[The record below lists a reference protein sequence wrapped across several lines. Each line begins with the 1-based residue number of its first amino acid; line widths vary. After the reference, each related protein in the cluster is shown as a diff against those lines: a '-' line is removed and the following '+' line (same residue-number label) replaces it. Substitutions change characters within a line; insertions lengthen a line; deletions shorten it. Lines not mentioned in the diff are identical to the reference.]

1 MPAHEEASRQR
12 PGRLAAVQEA
22 RTTFARAYAPL
33 RLGGATADEKD
44 EQEAGRILDNL
55 LARQDEALQLAAA
68 VQTQLAQAETAA
80 QDVRRSE
87 DDVAD
92 VRNRME
98 RLREEQRALN
108 GPAREVLESQTTA
121 LRQLRALSSTLATEH
136 ERLAELEGRLISET
150 PARGIK
156 NLPLLLLGAA
166 LFLAGAGTLLA
177 AWRLGVTSLPLTQGL
192 EMPVNLWSGYLILF
206 CGVGFLAAGLPHDG
220 PERPPAARTNSPT
233 CRAAATPA
241 PPMWPS

>member
-1 MPAHEEASRQR
+1 MDAAMSAHQAAVGTLHQCNQETAAAEREAATAAQALELLPTPTAVVDDQTRDDLRQALARHEEASRQR

-33 RLGGATADEKD
+33 RRGGATADEKD

-150 PARGIK
+150 PA
-156 NLPLLLLGAA
+156 PAA
-166 LFLAGAGTLLA
+166 SGRRVVPG
-177 AWRLGVTSLPLTQGL
+177 
-192 EMPVNLWSGYLILF
+192 WSRHAPGR
-206 CGVGFLAAGLPHDG
+206 LAAGRHQ
-220 PERPPAARTNSPT
+220 PASDP
-233 CRAAATPA
+233 RA
-241 PPMWPS
+241 